1 MWLIVIIKCNIY
13 WLAYLTFESNM
24 LEVKVAGYSIFFY
37 DILKKLRRRAL
48 VNVDVIKN
56 TSSRL
61 GDLRA
66 EYTCV

>member
-1 MWLIVIIKCNIY
+1 
-13 WLAYLTFESNM
+13 M

-66 EYTCV
+66 EYTYV

>member
-37 DILKKLRRRAL
+37 DILK
-48 VNVDVIKN
+48 NW
-56 TSSRL
+56 
-61 GDLRA
+61 GA
-66 EYTCV
+66 ELWSMLM